1 MAPGTHIG
9 AAHPVLGPGEQSGDK
24 VNETIA
30 KKAAEDVAA
39 YARTLAAKR
48 QRNVTLAAA
57 AVIESRAFTETEAL
71 TASPP
76 LIDLVAADLPDLL
89 RKVHNRTVT
98 RFNGTTVT
106 LHTAGARVIPVAMN
120 VRQRV
125 LSAVAHPT
133 VAYLLLS
140 LGVLGLTIE
149 LWNPGAVLP
158 GVVGGLC
165 LLLAFFALQILPVNY
180 AGLLL
185 IVFGLILLGLE
196 IKVTSYG
203 LLTVGGL
210 LSLVLGSMIMMD
222 SPQPELR
229 LSLRVVVPVVLGF
242 TGIAMFLVR
251 LGVAAQRAR
260 PVTGDA
266 GMIGELGRVVA
277 PIEPGK
283 PGRIATHGEVWRADA
298 DQSIE
303 EGASVRVIA
312 VEGLTLSVQR
322 ETSANNTRAS
332 ARSV

>member
-1 MAPGTHIG
+1 
-9 AAHPVLGPGEQSGDK
+9 
-24 VNETIA
+24 
-30 KKAAEDVAA
+30 
-39 YARTLAAKR
+39 
-48 QRNVTLAAA
+48 
-57 AVIESRAFTETEAL
+57 
-71 TASPP
+71 
-76 LIDLVAADLPDLL
+76 
-89 RKVHNRTVT
+89 
-98 RFNGTTVT
+98 
-106 LHTAGARVIPVAMN
+106 
-120 VRQRV
+120 
-125 LSAVAHPT
+125 
-133 VAYLLLS
+133 
-140 LGVLGLTIE
+140 
-149 LWNPGAVLP
+149 
-158 GVVGGLC
+158 
-165 LLLAFFALQILPVNY
+165 
-180 AGLLL
+180 
-185 IVFGLILLGLE
+185 
-196 IKVTSYG
+196 
-203 LLTVGGL
+203 
-210 LSLVLGSMIMMD
+210 MD